1 MDNIKAA
8 LPVRQFIKVN
18 ELANLTDTHNLYDE
32 TGSDMNS
39 NEYGIRLLHH
49 NVQSLNN
56 KLLDITIMLTARNLN
71 VNILCFTEHWLSEVQ
86 MNVLN
91 TD

>member
-1 MDNIKAA
+1 
-8 LPVRQFIKVN
+8 
-18 ELANLTDTHNLYDE
+18 
-32 TGSDMNS
+32 MNS